1 MVQSTNFGTAQN
13 NLENIRQDRKMMQEF
28 SDQSEINILE
38 NQFNRIDIP
47 MSSDGKERNNLIN
60 INKDKKDNGGSNTSK
75 IDNITAKHKNVSDL
89 NIDLNMDEFMCKND
103 DIGDDLLDM
112 MDN

>member
-1 MVQSTNFGTAQN
+1 MN
-13 NLENIRQDRKMMQEF
+13 
-28 SDQSEINILE
+28 
-38 NQFNRIDIP
+38 
-47 MSSDGKERNNLIN
+47 
-60 INKDKKDNGGSNTSK
+60 
-75 IDNITAKHKNVSDL
+75 SDL